1 MIARVLPLEGLSVA
15 VYAVYEP
22 PEPRA
27 DRLDRA
33 ESLAFVKEGFS
44 WPAALFAPLW
54 LLVKRLWVAF
64 VAYVVAVSA
73 LGFGLAA
80 LDTEHWTGF
89 ALIAVHVLIGFEAD
103 TLRRRKLERRGWRLV
118 GTVTGPNLVDCER
131 RFFED
136 WLPRQPVLDVGVA
149 GDASSPEHGR
159 EPGRRRWRA
168 LFGRA

>member
-1 MIARVLPLEGLSVA
+1 MA

-54 LLVKRLWVAF
+54 LLVKRLWLAF

-73 LGFGLAA
+73 LGLGLPA
-80 LDTEHWTGF
+80 LDAEHWTGF